1 MAYKNFSN
9 LSHKIVQLKNSPNLQ
24 YQSHHSYLPCSYLFF
39 NTPMWGLLSFS
50 PTMHYVHMYNEG
62 INVLEAMRQTS
73 PQCTY
78 RVLPLLECLDT
89 TLYVSLH
96 WPIDEYESKTRV
108 HICKV
113 SEERYHGAL
122 KSCLVSSH
130 PTHRGKGLTTFICYL
145 TATPNYRICVLP
157 PPPPGGGRSGNETTV
172 KAPGHRKWCECTYPS
187 R

>member
-1 MAYKNFSN
+1 MGLAQF
-9 LSHKIVQLKNSPNLQ
+9 LPNYALCT
-24 YQSHHSYLPCSYLFF
+24 H
-39 NTPMWGLLSFS
+39 
-50 PTMHYVHMYNEG
+50 VHNEG

-89 TLYVSLH
+89 TLHVSLH

-113 SEERYHGAL
+113 SKERHGAL

-187 R
+187 RQHSFRRGWIEPNTRQWQTLWAPPALSWGDRQRKVV